1 MMRFMLKSKLHM
13 ATVTDKNME
22 YEGSIEID
30 EELMK
35 AVDLKENEKVLVADV
50 NNGERFETYVIKG
63 KPSSGTIALNGAAAR
78 LVEKG
83 DKVIIMSFALFEDR
97 EYKGPKVA
105 ILNSKNQIVQMKS
118 ESNCC

>member
-13 ATVTDKNME
+13 ATVTDKNMA

-63 KPSSGTIALNGAAAR
+63 KPNSGVIALNGAAAR

-83 DKVIIMSFALFEDR
+83 DKVIIMSFGLFADG

-105 ILNSKNQIVQMKS
+105 ILDEKNHIAQMKK
-118 ESNCC
+118 ESACC